1 MSTEKTPQNE
11 LPPSTN
17 LAMGM
22 GLGFMSG
29 FPAAILASEG
39 LANPSTE
46 TEALTAEPKQW
57 PAEAVDPT
65 ALAISLPLGT
75 VIGGAMGWIAM
86 RARQRG
92 ESFMGMRR
100 HK

>member
-1 MSTEKTPQNE
+1 MSIERRPQDE
-11 LPPSTN
+11 LPPSAN

-29 FPAAILASEG
+29 FPAAMLASEG
-39 LANPSTE
+39 LQTDTSE
-46 TEALTAEPKQW
+46 TQALTAEPQQW
-57 PAEAVDPT
+57 PVEALDPT
-65 ALAISLPLGT
+65 VLAISLPLGT

-92 ESFMGMRR
+92 ESFTGLSRR
-100 HK
+100 R